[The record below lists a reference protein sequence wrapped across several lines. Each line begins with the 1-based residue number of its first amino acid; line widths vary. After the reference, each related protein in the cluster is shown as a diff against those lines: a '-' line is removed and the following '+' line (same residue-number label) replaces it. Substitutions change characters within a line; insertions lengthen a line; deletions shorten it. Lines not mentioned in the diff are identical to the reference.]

1 MKVYFIRHGESE
13 YNLTQRHS
21 GWSQVELTEKGKA
34 QAESIREYLAKIPFD
49 KFYVSDLRRAIQT
62 SQIAIPGS
70 KAEQTPLL
78 REYSSGNLAGK
89 LFTECAEHY
98 GEAYKRARATLDYT
112 PFDGENPDMI
122 EKRAREFLDMV
133 AATDYQTVAAFSHA
147 GFLRTVMGCVLGM
160 RLAPAKIR
168 TANCMIGVVEY
179 IDGQWRL
186 DSWINPAELTR

>member
-34 QAESIREYLAKIPFD
+34 QAESIREYLARIPFD

-70 KAEQTPLL
+70 DCERTSLL
-78 REYSSGNLAGK
+78 REYSSGILTGMPHTQC
-89 LFTECAEHY
+89 LELY
-98 GEAYKRARATLDYT
+98 GEKYLQALATLDYT
-112 PFDGENPDMI
+112 PFEGENPDMVR
-122 EKRAREFLDMV
+122 KRAQDFLDTV
-133 AATDYQTVAAFSHA
+133 STFDYQIVAAFSHA
-147 GFLRTVMGCVLGM
+147 GFLRAVLDCALGA
-160 RLAPAKIR
+160 RLNPKRIHVP
-168 TANCMIGVVEY
+168 NCMVCIVEY
-179 IDGQWRL
+179 TDGQWNF